1 MYDKRAKQDALDLWF
16 SMPGEMSVDDFAAE
30 LGVPFGSTL
39 RNWIKADPRHDP
51 DKCQYRSKPVLP
63 KLEAIRRVAEGATAA
78 QAARE
83 TGLTPQ
89 QVRYSVGRYA
99 RGGTAAL
106 LPGAREEEEEGR
118 GRGRGEDPPGRAG
131 RPARCPASSRRG
143 CRRSCP
149 TTRRALK
156 AIIARPWS
164 SATPRSGRCW
174 PS

>member
-30 LGVPFGSTL
+30 LGYPSGSTL

-106 LPGAREEEEEGR
+106 LPAWHFGALEGFALVLAADVLMIQRHHR
-118 GRGRGEDPPGRAG
+118 GIARALRGEE
-131 RPARCPASSRRG
+131 
-143 CRRSCP
+143 
-149 TTRRALK
+149 RRALRGK
-156 AIIARPWS
+156 TAREK
-164 SATPRSGRCW
+164 
-174 PS
+174 

>member
-30 LGVPFGSTL
+30 LGYPSGSTL

-99 RGGTAAL
+99 RGGT
-106 LPGAREEEEEGR
+106 GGDHRR
-118 GRGRGEDPPGRAG
+118 PPV
-131 RPARCPASSRRG
+131 
-143 CRRSCP
+143 
-149 TTRRALK
+149 
-156 AIIARPWS
+156 
-164 SATPRSGRCW
+164 
-174 PS
+174 